1 MRVSYV
7 FAVSQQL
14 VSWSRDCLH
23 MPAEKVL
30 YLPNFVCD
38 NSGEKIENSLPG
50 QTGTRIVCVANLRP
64 VKDHLT
70 LVRAMVQVKQNFPNA
85 HLLLVGNLE
94 DATQVQAIE
103 TEIAQLH
110 LSDNIS
116 ILGQR
121 HDVNAILSSCDVG
134 VLSSIAEGL
143 PLSLLEYGMAGLP
156 VVATNVGQC
165 ADVLAQGEVGLIV
178 PSRDPAALAQGLC
191 RLLESA
197 AERKRLGE
205 LFHQRVQNT
214 YSARAVIKQIT
225 QVYEQL
231 A

>member
-1 MRVSYV
+1 M
-7 FAVSQQL
+7 Q
-14 VSWSRDCLH
+14 
-23 MPAEKVL
+23 
-30 YLPNFVCD
+30 
-38 NSGEKIENSLPG
+38 
-50 QTGTRIVCVANLRP
+50 
-64 VKDHLT
+64 
-70 LVRAMVQVKQNFPNA
+70 QVKQKFHDA

-94 DATQVQAIE
+94 DATQVAAIE
-103 TEIAQLH
+103 AEVARLH

-165 ADVLAQGEVGLIV
+165 ADVLGKGEVGLIV

-191 RLLESA
+191 RLLESE

-205 LFHQRVQNT
+205 LFRQRVQNI
-214 YSARAVIKQIT
+214 YSARAVLQQIT